1 LRDESLD
8 DGATVGK
15 AVLQREPVHGVHRH
29 ALVQVAE
36 IIGGVAEQD
45 VQPLP
50 EAWTLGECHE
60 LTLEVRGAVDQ
71 SFDRG

>member
-1 LRDESLD
+1 MRDESLD

-15 AVLQREPVHGVHRH
+15 AVLQREPVHGVHRP

-36 IIGGVAEQD
+36 IIGGVEEQD

-50 EAWTLGECHE
+50 EAWTLGKRHE
-60 LTLEVRGAVDQ
+60 LTLKVRGAVDQ
-71 SFDRG
+71 ILDRG